1 MAFIVEQKI
10 KGRIYLYNVESYWDK
25 EKKQSRQKRTYIG
38 PKNRKTKQ
46 KSNLR
51 SSDFISKNFGNV
63 YLLGILADRLGLTD
77 ILKTAFPKDYLEILS
92 LAYYEISDASPLFLF
107 HYWLEEQNLPEVK
120 KLHSSGIS
128 ELCDR
133 LGRSEKQ
140 RTSVTCDWIEQL
152 KPIKAVFYD
161 ITSISSYSTGVEFVE
176 WGYNRDKEKLPQIN
190 MGVAFCQNSSLPMF
204 YNIYPGSIV
213 DVTTLRNCMKY
224 LDIYNLKE
232 VLFILDRGFFSK
244 ANILEM
250 NNRNNKIKFI
260 QPLPFSLKKYKD
272 LIKRNKKKL
281 SNPANAFKF
290 NEEILFHFSEKIEFD
305 GNDFDGHLFFNEKS
319 EVDQRHHFLSS
330 ILEVEK
336 KITNKSLGSLKEY
349 IEYKKSNIPE
359 KYSGYFKWTRASGKI
374 ERNVRNI
381 NAYISR
387 MGTFLM
393 LTNQENLSCEEVLSH
408 YRQRDKVEKVFDV
421 SKNEMDGNRLRAHDQ
436 YRVNGRLFIKFIAL
450 IIHSE
455 ISKTMK
461 EKKLFE
467 KFSVKEVLAELKKI
481 KFTKIGKA
489 EPFLSEISKKQKN
502 ILEAFGA
509 NEEISHSY

>member
-10 KGRIYLYNVESYWDK
+10 KGRIYLYSVESYWNK

-51 SSDFISKNFGNV
+51 GSNLVSKNFGNV
-63 YLLGILADRLGLTD
+63 YLLVLLANRLGLTD
-77 ILKTAFPKDYLEILS
+77 ILKCAFPNDYLEILS
-92 LAYYEISDASPLFLF
+92 LAYYEISDASPSFLF

-140 RTSVTCDWIEQL
+140 RTNVTRDWIEQL
-152 KPIKAVFYD
+152 KPINAVFYD

-190 MGVAFCQNSSLPMF
+190 MGVTFCQNSLLPMF
-204 YNIYPGSIV
+204 YTLYPGSIV

-224 LDIYNLKE
+224 LDIYNLEE

-281 SNPANAFKF
+281 SNPVNAFKF
-290 NEEILFHFSEKIEFD
+290 NEEILFHLFEKIEFD

-336 KITNKSLGSLKEY
+336 KIKNKKLSSLKEY
-349 IEYKKSNIPE
+349 MEYKKSNIPE
-359 KYSGYFKWTRASGKI
+359 KYLGYFKWSKASGKI
-374 ERNVRNI
+374 ERNIRNI

-393 LTNQENLSCEEVLSH
+393 LTNQENLSREEVLSH
-408 YRQRDKVEKVFDV
+408 YRQRDKVEKVFDI

-436 YRVNGRLFIKFIAL
+436 YKVNGRLFIKFIAL

-467 KFSVKEVLAELKKI
+467 KFSVKEVLSELKKI
-481 KFTKIGKA
+481 KFTKIGEA

-502 ILEAFGA
+502 ILESFGV